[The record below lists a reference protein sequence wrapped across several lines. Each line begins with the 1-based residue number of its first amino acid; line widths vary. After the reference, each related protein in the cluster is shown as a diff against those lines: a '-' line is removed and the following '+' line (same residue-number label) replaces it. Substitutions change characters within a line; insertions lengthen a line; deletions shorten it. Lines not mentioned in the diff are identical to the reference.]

1 MKNLKL
7 NKMELQE
14 EKNFVLRCE
23 KDLPKMLMVDG
34 VNYKLDAHGLLVG
47 GFRISYG
54 EFDGNYFNW
63 ENKPIDLF
71 YNIVDEIPPVREYKE
86 GELQDASIYK
96 TNIDDIITDCLHR
109 LNEWHKGLYTE
120 LNEIVPIETQFHRE
134 LSSLL
139 NRYSKENGSNTP
151 DFLLASYLTGCLH
164 TFNSIVNAREEWYG
178 RGEKDI
184 TGETQ
189 IGEQM

>member
-1 MKNLKL
+1 
-7 NKMELQE
+7 MELQE

-34 VNYKLDAHGLLVG
+34 VNYKLHAHGLLGG

-54 EFDGNYFNW
+54 EFDGDYFNW
-63 ENKPIDLF
+63 KNKPIDLF
-71 YNIVDEIPPVREYKE
+71 YNIVEILPPTKEYNE

-96 TNIDDIITDCLHR
+96 TSIDDIISDCLDK
-109 LNEWHKGLYTE
+109 LKTWHNGLYAE
-120 LNEIVPIETQFHRE
+120 LNEIVPRETQFHRE
-134 LSSLL
+134 LSSFL

-151 DFLLASYLTGCLH
+151 DFLLASYLIGCLH

-178 RGEKDI
+178 RREKRKGKDI
-184 TGETQ
+184 TDEPS
-189 IGEQM
+189 IEEQM

>member
-1 MKNLKL
+1 
-7 NKMELQE
+7 MELQE
-14 EKNFVLRCE
+14 DKNFVLRCE
-23 KDLPKMLMVDG
+23 KDLPRMLMVDG
-34 VNYKLDAHGLLVG
+34 VNYKLHAHELLGG

-54 EFDGNYFNW
+54 EFDGDFFNW
-63 ENKPIDLF
+63 KNKPIDLF
-71 YNIVDEIPPVREYKE
+71 YNIVEILPPTKEYKE

-96 TNIDDIITDCLHR
+96 TNIDDVISDCLDK
-109 LNEWHKGLYTE
+109 LKTWHNGLYAE
-120 LNEIVPIETQFHRE
+120 LNEIVPRETQFHRE

-178 RGEKDI
+178 RGEKRKEKDI
-184 TGETQ
+184 TNETQ

>member
-1 MKNLKL
+1 
-7 NKMELQE
+7 MELQE

-34 VNYKLDAHGLLVG
+34 VNYKLDVHGLLGG

-63 ENKPIDLF
+63 KNKLIDLF
-71 YNIVDEIPPVREYKE
+71 YNIVEILPPTNEHKE
-86 GELQDASIYK
+86 CELYDASIYK
-96 TNIDDIITDCLHR
+96 TNIDDVIGDCLDK
-109 LNEWHKGLYTE
+109 LKSWYNGLYAE
-120 LNEIVPIETQFHRE
+120 LSEIVPRETQFHRE

-139 NRYSKENGSNTP
+139 NRYSKENGSHTP

-178 RGEKDI
+178 RGEKRKENDI
-184 TGETQ
+184 TDET
-189 IGEQM
+189 

>member
-1 MKNLKL
+1 
-7 NKMELQE
+7 MELQE

-34 VNYKLDAHGLLVG
+34 VNYKLYAHGLLVG

-63 ENKPIDLF
+63 KNKPIDLT
-71 YNIVDEIPPVREYKE
+71 YKIVDEIPQLKEYNE
-86 GELQDASIYK
+86 NELQDASIYK
-96 TNIDDIITDCLHR
+96 TNIDDIIVDCLQK
-109 LNEWHKGLYTE
+109 LNEWHSGLYID
-120 LNEIVPIETQFHRE
+120 LNEIISTETQFYRE

-151 DFLLASYLTGCLH
+151 DFLLASYLTGCLR
-164 TFNSIVNAREEWYG
+164 TFNSIVTAREEWYK
-178 RGEKDI
+178 REKNPI
-184 TGETQ
+184 ETTKNKP
-189 IGEQM
+189 